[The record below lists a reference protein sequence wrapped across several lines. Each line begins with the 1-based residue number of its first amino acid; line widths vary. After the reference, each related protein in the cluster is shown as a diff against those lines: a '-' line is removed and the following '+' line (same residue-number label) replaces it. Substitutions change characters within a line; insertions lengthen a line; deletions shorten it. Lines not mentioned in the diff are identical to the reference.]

1 MIIYLLSNQIYML
14 MENISKKSV
23 FIVGVVMSILGFF
36 SSCSTDD
43 LESTRQAQVSENVV
57 LKSGLSLE
65 AFSELSDRIDA
76 KFGQTRSSDNLL
88 TEQEAKDLLLP
99 VLEDG
104 KKIRDN
110 MLNTLDEN
118 SADYFAYSILSDEEL
133 IVLSMLAAS
142 NEPYMSTRALSDL
155 TSDQV
160 VNCIGSALGIPSGI
174 NGLKLSGLISAK
186 TGLQVLKA
194 VAKRYAFGYVSLA
207 ISVYQFGDC
216 VNDVAHVI

>member
-1 MIIYLLSNQIYML
+1 ML

-155 TSDQV
+155 TSD
-160 VNCIGSALGIPSGI
+160 
-174 NGLKLSGLISAK
+174 
-186 TGLQVLKA
+186 
-194 VAKRYAFGYVSLA
+194 
-207 ISVYQFGDC
+207 
-216 VNDVAHVI
+216 

>member
-1 MIIYLLSNQIYML
+1 M
-14 MENISKKSV
+14 
-23 FIVGVVMSILGFF
+23 GFF

-118 SADYFAYSILSDEEL
+118 SADYFAYSKIH
-133 IVLSMLAAS
+133 
-142 NEPYMSTRALSDL
+142 NHL
-155 TSDQV
+155 TQCLV
-160 VNCIGSALGIPSGI
+160 
-174 NGLKLSGLISAK
+174 
-186 TGLQVLKA
+186 TFA
-194 VAKRYAFGYVSLA
+194 VS
-207 ISVYQFGDC
+207 
-216 VNDVAHVI
+216 

>member
-1 MIIYLLSNQIYML
+1 
-14 MENISKKSV
+14 
-23 FIVGVVMSILGFF
+23 MSILGLF

-43 LESTRQAQVSENVV
+43 IESTRQAQVSENVI

-76 KFGQTRSSDNLL
+76 QFGQTRSSDNLL
-88 TEQEAKDLLLP
+88 TEQEAMDLLFP

-110 MLNTLDEN
+110 VLNTLDEN
-118 SADYFAYSILSDEEL
+118 SADYFAYSMLSDEEL

-155 TSDQV
+155 WRW
-160 VNCIGSALGIPSGI
+160 PSRFI
-174 NGLKLSGLISAK
+174 NLEI
-186 TGLQVLKA
+186 V
-194 VAKRYAFGYVSLA
+194 
-207 ISVYQFGDC
+207 
-216 VNDVAHVI
+216 